1 MRIAICDDE
10 AYWINELLGLLRE
23 YYITRRINL
32 YFSLFSSGTELLKS
46 RESFDVIFMDY
57 QMEEINGIET
67 AREIRARN
75 ISCAIIFV
83 SSYPDIAIDT
93 FEVDTYRFL
102 VKPINKD
109 KLFGSLDDYR
119 KKINGDDFIVLKNR
133 ENETILKASEVI
145 FCEAK
150 GKHSVLHTL
159 KGTFESSKN
168 IKEIEAQLTKDY
180 FFRCHKAYIVSFDY
194 IKSFDNSC
202 VTLED
207 GSTAYISRNYLPKF
221 KTSFQEYILKHNL
234 RKI

>member
-10 AYWINELLGLLRE
+10 AYWVKELLRLLRE
-23 YYITRRINL
+23 YYITRRMNL

-46 RESFDVIFMDY
+46 KESFDVIFLDY
-57 QMEEINGIET
+57 RMGEINGIET

-102 VKPINKD
+102 VKPINKE

-119 KKINGDDFIVLKNR
+119 KKILSGEFIILKSR
-133 ENETILKASEVI
+133 ETEHILKASDIV

-150 GKHSVLHTL
+150 GRHSIIHTVNDMI
-159 KGTFESSKN
+159 ESSKN
-168 IKEIEAQLTKDY
+168 LKEIENQLTQDY
-180 FFRCHKAYIVSFDY
+180 FFRCHKAYIISFLH
-194 IKSFDNSC
+194 IAAFDSVR
-202 VTLED
+202 VTMDNNEN
-207 GSTAYISRNYLPKF
+207 AYISRNYLSKF
-221 KTSFQEYILKHNL
+221 KAAFQEYILKYNL
-234 RKI
+234 RKM

>member
-10 AYWINELLGLLRE
+10 AYWVKELLRLLRE

-32 YFSLFSSGTELLKS
+32 YFSLFSGGTELLKS
-46 RESFDVIFMDY
+46 RESFDVIFLDY

-75 ISCAIIFV
+75 ISSAIIFV

-119 KKINGDDFIVLKNR
+119 KMINDEDYIVLKSR
-133 ENETILKASEVI
+133 ESETILKVSEIV

-150 GKHSVLHTL
+150 GRYSVLHTIR
-159 KGTFESSKN
+159 GTFESSKN
-168 IKEIEAQLTKDY
+168 IKEIEERLTKDL
-180 FFRCHKAYIVSFDY
+180 FCRCHKAYIVSFKY
-194 IKSFDNSC
+194 IRSFNNSII
-202 VTLED
+202 TLED
-207 GSTAYISRNYLPKF
+207 GSTAYIGRAYLSKF
-221 KTSFQEYILKHNL
+221 KTSFQEYILKHTL

>member
-10 AYWINELLGLLRE
+10 AYWVKELLRLLRE

-46 RESFDVIFMDY
+46 PESFDVIFLDY
-57 QMEEINGIET
+57 QMKEINGIET

-119 KKINGDDFIVLKNR
+119 KKIQSGEFIILKSR
-133 ENETILKASEVI
+133 ETEHILKASKIV

-150 GKHSVLHTL
+150 GRHSIIHTVNDMI
-159 KGTFESSKN
+159 ESSKN
-168 IKEIEAQLTKDY
+168 LKEIENQLTQDY
-180 FFRCHKAYIVSFDY
+180 FFRCHKAYIISFLH
-194 IKSFDNSC
+194 IAAFDSVR
-202 VTLED
+202 VTMDNNEN
-207 GSTAYISRNYLPKF
+207 AYISRNYLSKF
-221 KTSFQEYILKHNL
+221 KAAFQEYVLKYNL
-234 RKI
+234 RKM